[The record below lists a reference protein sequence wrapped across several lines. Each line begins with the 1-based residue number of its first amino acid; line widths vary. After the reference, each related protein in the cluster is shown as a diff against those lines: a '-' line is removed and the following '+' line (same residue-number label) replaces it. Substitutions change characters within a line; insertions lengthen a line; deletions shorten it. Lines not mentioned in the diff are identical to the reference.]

1 MRALDS
7 MRAQVLSFDLQEAL
21 MSDLKNSWDKLLEP
35 QWQSDY
41 MGQLR
46 EFLRAQYKTNV
57 VYPPKSKMLA
67 AFENTAYED
76 VKVVILGQDPYH
88 GAGQAN
94 GLCFSVNSGVKCP
107 PSLVNI
113 YKALEYDLG
122 IPPTEDGDLRGWA
135 KQGVLL
141 LNSVLTVRAGEAQSH
156 SGKGWE
162 RFTDEVIEL
171 LDKSPSPMVFML
183 WGGYAKAK
191 GKLVKNP
198 AHLVLTSVHPSP
210 LSFYQGF
217 LQCRHFSKANEFLIS
232 KGVKPIDWSK
242 RSLEEYERG

>member
-1 MRALDS
+1 
-7 MRAQVLSFDLQEAL
+7 

-35 QWQSDY
+35 QWRSGY
-41 MGQLR
+41 MGELR
-46 EFLRAQYKTNV
+46 EFLRAQYRSAV
-57 VYPPKSKMLA
+57 VYPPKNKMLA

-94 GLCFSVNSGVKCP
+94 GLCFSVNSGTKCP

-113 YKALEYDLG
+113 YKALEHDLG
-122 IPPTEDGDLRGWA
+122 IAPTEDGDLRGWA

-156 SGKGWE
+156 AGKGWE

-171 LDKSPSPMVFML
+171 LDKSPAPMVFML

-198 AHLVLTSVHPSP
+198 RHLVLTSVHPSP

-217 LQCRHFSKANEFLIS
+217 LECRHFSKANAFLES
-232 KGVKPIDWSK
+232 HGVKPIDWSK
-242 RSLEEYERG
+242 RSLAEYEAGGM

>member
-1 MRALDS
+1 
-7 MRAQVLSFDLQEAL
+7 

-41 MGQLR
+41 MGKLR
-46 EFLRAQYKTNV
+46 EFLRAQYRTHT
-57 VYPPKSKMLA
+57 VYPPKSEMLA

-94 GLCFSVNSGVKCP
+94 GLCFSVGEGVKCP

-122 IPPTEDGDLRGWA
+122 IKPTENGDLRGWA

-156 SGKGWE
+156 AGKGWE

-191 GKLVKNP
+191 GRPVRDPQQLVG
-198 AHLVLTSVHPSP
+198 TSVHPSS
-210 LSFYQGF
+210 LSFYQGC
-217 LQCRHFSKANEFLIS
+217 LQGRHFSKANAFLES

-242 RSLEEYERG
+242 RSLEEYENGLK

>member
-1 MRALDS
+1 
-7 MRAQVLSFDLQEAL
+7 

-41 MGQLR
+41 MGKLR
-46 EFLRAQYKTNV
+46 EFLRAQYRTHT
-57 VYPPKSKMLA
+57 VYPPKSEMLA

-94 GLCFSVNSGVKCP
+94 GLCFSVGEGVKCP

-122 IPPTEDGDLRGWA
+122 IKPTENGDLRGWA

-156 SGKGWE
+156 AGKGWE

-191 GKLVKNP
+191 
-198 AHLVLTSVHPSP
+198 
-210 LSFYQGF
+210 
-217 LQCRHFSKANEFLIS
+217 
-232 KGVKPIDWSK
+232 
-242 RSLEEYERG
+242 